1 MIRAE
6 VRAWRYDGISTVL
19 ELILGGEA
27 IKESITVGRLVRT
40 AGAAVVLSAGGGVNR
55 LARRE

>member
-6 VRAWRYDGISTVL
+6 VSAWWYVGISTVL

-40 AGAAVVLSAGGGVNR
+40 AGAAVVLSAGGGVKR

>member
-1 MIRAE
+1 MF
-6 VRAWRYDGISTVL
+6 
-19 ELILGGEA
+19 GGEA
-27 IKESITVGRLVRT
+27 IRESMTVGRFVNT